1 MNNKQQKT
9 EWRGLEIE
17 LAALEQLVQ
26 ETVEIPNSWLPK
38 EYQHGVDGCRTV
50 SNLNGLLD
58 KKSGVSKHQQKKAV
72 KAENVKIYRQSMEDH
87 AEIDYNL
94 GQVNAEQLYRNQQTF
109 VEAQIQIGNIVIDE
123 DE

>member
-38 EYQHGVDGCRTV
+38 EYQHGVDGGRTV
-50 SNLNGLLD
+50 GNLIGILD
-58 KKSGVSKHQQKKAV
+58 KKSGVSSHQQKKAI

-94 GQVNAEQLYRNQQTF
+94 GQVDSNQLYKNQQSF

>member
-1 MNNKQQKT
+1 MNNKQQT

-38 EYQHGVDGCRTV
+38 EYQHGVDNCRTI
-50 SNLNGLLD
+50 SNLNSILD
-58 KKSGVSKHQQKKAV
+58 KREGLTAHKKKKAT
-72 KAENVKIYRQSMEDH
+72 KTENVKIYRQSMEDH

>member
-1 MNNKQQKT
+1 MNDKQQKT

-50 SNLNGLLD
+50 SNLNKLCDAKVGITPH
-58 KKSGVSKHQQKKAV
+58 KKKKAT

-94 GQVNAEQLYRNQQTF
+94 GQVNAEQLYRNQQAF
-109 VEAQIQIGNIVIDE
+109 VESQIQIGNIVIDE